1 MGLSDSIICDYPLPD
16 VEVQHQYFQTKDLGE
31 TLNTYRISAEGRLFC
46 IERFDD
52 DDDDDDEPTSAS
64 AEELTTPFDTH
75 YIGALRFYTS
85 HEQALSPPMLVFA
98 EGTDVDVPSQAA
110 AKVVQHEWFEY
121 HALFIDGKIANIVR
135 VPPLKPYYRLDAIP
149 ASNVSLDYSAFEE
162 TSVYEARESGR
173 NYIFLPLRS
182 R

>member
-1 MGLSDSIICDYPLPD
+1 MGLFCTIYCDYHLPD
-16 VEVQHQYFQTKDLGE
+16 AKAQRLYFQTKDLGE

-52 DDDDDDEPTSAS
+52 DDDDDDEPTSVS
-64 AEELTTPFDTH
+64 AEELTTPFDKH

-98 EGTDVDVPSQAA
+98 EGADVDVPSQAA

-173 NYIFLPLRS
+173 NYIFLPQRS